1 MIPDDETCES
11 CGVAVHPDDL
21 VRTAD
26 DVVLHRACA
35 REIWPLARAGAERI
49 GDMGTN
55 KQVESCQHGTPW
67 SQHCCNCHSGILFV
81 GQGCRCDAA
90 TEADMT
96 PLVCLFKM
104 WSYGE

>member
-35 REIWPLARAGAERI
+35 REIWPLAHVGIDLASKIDLCVVSRRPEHRPVERDVDGELQLPQRHAVRGAR
-49 GDMGTN
+49 
-55 KQVESCQHGTPW
+55 VP
-67 SQHCCNCHSGILFV
+67 V
-81 GQGCRCDAA
+81 
-90 TEADMT
+90 
-96 PLVCLFKM
+96 
-104 WSYGE
+104 